1 MLESLSLSPTPV
13 GEECAQLGAPDYH
26 SRARKECRAFINQL
40 IREFGE
46 PPASAGFR
54 ISQNPHDFGTYLDVE
69 IRFRDED
76 EEAVEYAYNLE
87 SNLPEHWDEEALKEI
102 AAE

>member
-13 GEECAQLGAPDYH
+13 GEECAQLGDLNYS
-26 SRARKECRAFINQL
+26 SRARKECRAFINQI

-46 PPASAGFR
+46 PPAGAGFR

-69 IRFRDED
+69 IRFSDED
-76 EEAVEYAYNLE
+76 EEAATYAYDIE
-87 SNLPEHWDEEALKEI
+87 SNLPEFWDEESHKELS
-102 AAE
+102 AE